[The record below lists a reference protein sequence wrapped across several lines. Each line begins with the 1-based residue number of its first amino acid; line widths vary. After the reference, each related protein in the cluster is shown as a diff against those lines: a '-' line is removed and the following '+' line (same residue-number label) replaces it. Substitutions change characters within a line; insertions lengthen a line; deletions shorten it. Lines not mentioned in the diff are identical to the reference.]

1 MYYSAFKTKKRIDVL
16 NNVKRDL
23 LCKTTKVAETAIKI
37 GAEFANSCDPFAAAV
52 AVGGK
57 TGAGAS
63 LSRFSASQCAGLVG
77 VIVASFTPQVY
88 NFQVKTLMCM
98 QIFQASVSLLLKKIN
113 DDLEYLKE
121 SLDIVREK
129 PQFMANEL
137 LSSAIQK
144 LDSGQFNE
152 V

>member
-1 MYYSAFKTKKRIDVL
+1 MDALNHVKK
-16 NNVKRDL
+16 DL
-23 LCKTTKVAETAIKI
+23 LCKTTKVTETAIKI
-37 GAEFANSCDPFAAAV
+37 GAEFANSSDPFSAAV

-77 VIVASFTPQVY
+77 VIVASFTPQVS
-88 NFQVKTLMCM
+88 NHKVETFMCIQLFQV
-98 QIFQASVSLLLKKIN
+98 SVSLLLKKIN

-121 SLDIVREK
+121 SLDIVREN
-129 PQFMANEL
+129 PQYMANEL